1 MTLSKLAELAGVS
14 VSTVSKAFSE
24 RPDVGKETRERI
36 FSIAKE
42 QGCFDK
48 YNKNK
53 FQKKIIA
60 VLCPELGSDHYSS
73 TINCLMKYI
82 EKAGAMM
89 TLSVTNFDASREQE
103 LYTYYSAYGKADGI
117 IMIGLFGD
125 QYGELLVPT
134 VVMESKQKW
143 KEVDKVYFS
152 SENAMHDALSALKAL
167 GHTEIGFAGESLTKS
182 KQKIFQ
188 SAAREL
194 AISMNESSIKTS
206 QNRFEDAGEDC
217 VRAWLDEGTL
227 PTAIVAA
234 YDDIAIGVMKE
245 LYQNGYR
252 VPEDVSVVGMDDITV
267 STFLE
272 PSLSS
277 IHFPKEEICREAVAL
292 IIKKIENQY
301 YRSRHTTVIPTR
313 FIPRDS
319 IAKNHID

>member
-1 MTLSKLAELAGVS
+1 MTLQKLAELSGVS
-14 VSTVSKAFSE
+14 VSTVSKAFSGS
-24 RPDVGKETRERI
+24 RDIGKKTRERI
-36 FSIAKE
+36 FQLAKE
-42 QGCFDK
+42 HGCFDQ
-48 YNKNK
+48 YNKHRFEKN
-53 FQKKIIA
+53 IIA
-60 VLCPELGSDHYSS
+60 VLCPEINTEYYWS

-82 EKAGAMM
+82 EEAGALM
-89 TLSVTNFDASREQE
+89 TLSVTGFDSAREQE
-103 LYTYYSAYGKADGI
+103 LYTYYSAYCKADGI
-117 IMIGLFGD
+117 ILIDFWGNMSGD
-125 QYGELLVPT
+125 VLTPT
-134 VVMESKQKW
+134 VVIGSRKGWTEID
-143 KEVDKVYFS
+143 EVKFS
-152 SENAMHDALSALKAL
+152 LEDSMRETLSALKEL
-167 GHTEIGFAGESLTKS
+167 GHVNIGFAGELLTER
-182 KQKIFQ
+182 KQTTFEQ
-188 SAAREL
+188 TAREL
-194 AISMNESSIKTS
+194 AISIDDTKIKIS
-206 QNRFEDAGEDC
+206 KKRFEDAGKEN
-217 VRAWLDEGTL
+217 VRAWINENTL
-227 PTAIVAA
+227 PTAIIAA